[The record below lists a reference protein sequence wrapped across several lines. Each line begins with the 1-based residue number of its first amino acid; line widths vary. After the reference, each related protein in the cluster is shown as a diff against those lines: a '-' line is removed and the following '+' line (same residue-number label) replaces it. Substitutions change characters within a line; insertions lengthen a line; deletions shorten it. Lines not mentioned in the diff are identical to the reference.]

1 MTSSSSEIKLDW
13 DRTDRIGLAEAI
25 FCLQK
30 SVEQIQSILEEAQKN
45 NAPLLLTRL
54 SEEKHSALSE
64 EINSD
69 LDYDPVSQTAFCKKS
84 DSPVK
89 QNTPEVA
96 VVAAGTSDAGVAR
109 EALRTLEFN
118 GFGAKA
124 IFDVGVAGIWRLME
138 RVEEIC
144 NHPVV
149 IAVAGMDAALPTVL
163 GGVVPGAIMALPT
176 STGYGASRN
185 GETELP
191 ACLSSCAPGVVVCNI
206 DNGYGAAC
214 AACLLYTSPSPRDA
228 TLSRMPSSA

>member
-30 SVEQIQSILEEAQKN
+30 SVEQIQSILEEAWNN

-54 SEEKHSALSE
+54 SSEKHSALSE
-64 EINSD
+64 DVSSD
-69 LDYDPVSQTAFCKKS
+69 LDYDPVSQTAFFKKP

-89 QNTPEVA
+89 QNALEVA

-124 IFDVGVAGIWRLME
+124 IFDVGVAGIWRSME
-138 RVEEIC
+138 RVEEIRK
-144 NHPVV
+144 HPVV
-149 IAVAGMDAALPTVL
+149 IAVA
-163 GGVVPGAIMALPT
+163 
-176 STGYGASRN
+176 
-185 GETELP
+185 
-191 ACLSSCAPGVVVCNI
+191 
-206 DNGYGAAC
+206 
-214 AACLLYTSPSPRDA
+214 
-228 TLSRMPSSA
+228 